1 MDSLNEFVNVVFGGR
16 ITVDQIVTMLV
27 AVFAVIK
34 SFTEWSA
41 KKKLINSTRTLTSV
55 EQELKEER
63 EENKA
68 LKDACS
74 NLAEIVVTAYL
85 SSNTISSETKKE
97 LVTMANKLK
106 QNANIKIS
114 EPVTTLI
121 TAVENGVN
129 VDLSDI
135 KEELKNKTENL
146 EEILDVANE
155 TAQTAIDKLTV

>member
-27 AVFAVIK
+27 AIFAVIK

-135 KEELKNKTENL
+135 KEELKNKAENL

>member
-114 EPVTTLI
+114 EPVTALI
-121 TAVENGVN
+121 TAVESGVN

>member
-16 ITVDQIVTMLV
+16 ITIDQIVTMLV
-27 AVFAVIK
+27 GIFAVIK

-55 EQELKEER
+55 EQDLKEER

-121 TAVENGVN
+121 TSIENGVN

-135 KEELKNKTENL
+135 KEELKNKTDNL
-146 EEILDVANE
+146 EEILDIANE

>member
-1 MDSLNEFVNVVFGGR
+1 MDSLKEFVNVVFGGR
-16 ITVDQIVTMLV
+16 ITVDQIVTILV
-27 AVFAVIK
+27 GIFAVVK
-34 SFTEWSA
+34 SFTEWNA
-41 KKKLINSTRTLTSV
+41 KKKLINSNRTLTAV
-55 EQELKEER
+55 ETELKEER

-68 LKDACS
+68 LKEACS

-97 LVTMANKLK
+97 LVTMSNKLK
-106 QNANIKIS
+106 ENANINLSK
-114 EPVTTLI
+114 PVTELI
-121 TAVENGVN
+121 TAVEKGAN

-135 KEELKNKTENL
+135 KQELKTHTETI

>member
-16 ITVDQIVTMLV
+16 ITIDQIVTMLV
-27 AVFAVIK
+27 GIFAVIK

-55 EQELKEER
+55 EQDLKEER

-121 TAVENGVN
+121 TSIENGVN

-146 EEILDVANE
+146 EEILDIANE

>member
-114 EPVTTLI
+114 EPVTALI

>member
-1 MDSLNEFVNVVFGGR
+1 MDSLKEFVNVVFGGR
-16 ITVDQIVTMLV
+16 ITVDQIVTILV
-27 AVFAVIK
+27 GIFAVVK
-34 SFTEWSA
+34 SFTEWNA
-41 KKKLINSTRTLTSV
+41 KKKLINSNRTLTAV
-55 EQELKEER
+55 ETELKEER

-68 LKDACS
+68 LKEACS

-97 LVTMANKLK
+97 LVTMSNKLK
-106 QNANIKIS
+106 ENANINLSK
-114 EPVTTLI
+114 PVTELI
-121 TAVENGVN
+121 TAVEKGAD

-135 KEELKNKTENL
+135 KQELKTHTETI

>member
-114 EPVTTLI
+114 EPVTALI

-129 VDLSDI
+129 VDLSDV

>member
-27 AVFAVIK
+27 AVFAVVK

-114 EPVTTLI
+114 EPVTALI

-129 VDLSDI
+129 VDLSDV

>member
-1 MDSLNEFVNVVFGGR
+1 
-16 ITVDQIVTMLV
+16 
-27 AVFAVIK
+27 VFAVVK

-114 EPVTTLI
+114 EPVTALI

-129 VDLSDI
+129 VDLSDV

>member
-16 ITVDQIVTMLV
+16 ITVDQIVTILV
-27 AVFAVIK
+27 GIFAVVK

-41 KKKLINSTRTLTSV
+41 KKKLINSNRTLTAV
-55 EQELKEER
+55 ETELKEER

-68 LKDACS
+68 LKEACS

-85 SSNTISSETKKE
+85 SSNTITAETKKE
-97 LVTMANKLK
+97 LVTMSNKLK
-106 QNANIKIS
+106 ENANINLSK
-114 EPVTTLI
+114 PVTELI
-121 TAVENGVN
+121 TAVEKGAN

-135 KEELKNKTENL
+135 KQELKAHSETI

>member
-27 AVFAVIK
+27 AVFAVVK

-114 EPVTTLI
+114 EPVTALI

>member
-16 ITVDQIVTMLV
+16 ITIDQIVTMLV
-27 AVFAVIK
+27 GIFAVIK

-55 EQELKEER
+55 EQDLKEER

-121 TAVENGVN
+121 TSIENGVN

-135 KEELKNKTENL
+135 KEELKNKTESL
-146 EEILDVANE
+146 EEILDIANE

>member
-135 KEELKNKTENL
+135 KEELKNKTESL

>member
-27 AVFAVIK
+27 AVFAVVK

-129 VDLSDI
+129 VDLSDV
-135 KEELKNKTENL
+135 KEELKNKAENL